1 MLSRI
6 WEVAKRPYVALTAAS
21 WIGLAVVFFAW
32 PAKAA
37 DLGGNCCADLEERV
51 AELESTTAKKGNRK
65 VSVTLYG
72 TVNQA
77 MLWVDGLLADKDKNV
92 INNSADPTR
101 FGIKGSAKINP
112 DNSAGF
118 IIEIGV
124 NPKPSLPILE
134 DQLTVRHAALWVE
147 NKSLGRITVGHTS
160 MATDMITRITT
171 ANTDHVAPML
181 SLAPLSTALIFGLD
195 LPFNNIRRD
204 LVRWDSPTFGG
215 FHVSASVANGD
226 TPLGIGF
233 NADHAFDIAVRY
245 AGEFSGF
252 RFAAG
257 AGYRDENF
265 TLTSLNPLPIVR
277 DKVMSGS
284 ASLMHMGSG
293 LFVSAAIGAVKQE
306 LIFGGNDFVSW
317 HVQGGWQNK
326 IWQIGATTIYAEYGQ
341 TKIDTAGFDPKVWGF
356 GVNQRIDAAAL
367 DLYVG
372 FRQYDLD
379 LGTDKINAAMFGLRI
394 QF

>member
-6 WEVAKRPYVALTAAS
+6 REVARLPYVKWTAAA
-21 WIGLAVVFFAW
+21 WAGLGAVFFMM
-32 PAKAA
+32 PAEAA
-37 DLGGNCCADLEERV
+37 DKGGACCSDLEERV
-51 AELESTTAKKGNRK
+51 AELEATTARKGNRK

-77 MLWVDGLLADKDKNV
+77 MLWVDGLLADQDKNV

-101 FGIKGSAKINP
+101 FGIKGSGKINA

-118 IIEIGV
+118 VIEIGV

-134 DQLTVRHAALWVE
+134 DQLTVRTAALWVE
-147 NKSLGRITVGHTS
+147 NKTLGRITVGHAS
-160 MATDMITRITT
+160 MATDNITRITT

-215 FHVSASVANGD
+215 FHVSGSVANGD

-233 NADHAFDIAVRY
+233 NSDHAFDAAVRY

-306 LIFGGNDFVSW
+306 LIFGGQDFVSW
-317 HVQGGWQNK
+317 HAQGGWQGN
-326 IWQIGATTIYAEYGQ
+326 IWSIGATTLYAEYGQ
-341 TKIDTAGFDPKVWGF
+341 TKIDTASFDPKVMGF
-356 GVNQRIDAAAL
+356 GLNQRIDAAAL

-379 LGTDKINAAMFGLRI
+379 LGTDKVNAVMGGIRI

>member
-1 MLSRI
+1 MMM
-6 WEVAKRPYVALTAAS
+6 KRVFFGATLALGLMAIPAAAADKGGN
-21 WIGLAVVFFAW
+21 GLAI
-32 PAKAA
+32 
-37 DLGGNCCADLEERV
+37 ADLEERL
-51 AELESTTAKKGNRK
+51 AEIEATAVRKGNKK
-65 VSVTLYG
+65 VQVYLYG

-77 MLWVDGLLADKDKNV
+77 MLWVDGLIADQDKNV

-101 FGIKGSAKINP
+101 FGIKGNAKINQE
-112 DNSAGF
+112 NSAGF
-118 IIEIGV
+118 ILEIGV
-124 NPKPSLPILE
+124 SSKPALPILE
-134 DQLTVRHAALWVE
+134 DQLTVRHAAVWVE
-147 NKSLGRITVGHTS
+147 NATLGRITVGHTS
-160 MATDMITRITT
+160 MATDYVTRITT

-181 SLAPLSTALIFGLD
+181 SLAPLSTALVFGLD

-233 NADHAFDIAVRY
+233 NSDHAYDAAIRY

-252 RFAAG
+252 RVAAG

-265 TLTSLNPLPIVR
+265 TLTSLNPLPLVR

-284 ASLMHMGSG
+284 ASVMHVPSG

-306 LIFGGNDFVSW
+306 LLFGGNDFVSW
-317 HVQGGWQNK
+317 HAQAGWQQNIFK
-326 IWQIGATTIYAEYGQ
+326 IGATTLYAEYGQ
-341 TKIDTAGFDPKVWGF
+341 TKIDTASFDPKVMGF
-356 GVNQRIDAAAL
+356 GINQAIDAAAL

-379 LGTDKINAAMFGLRI
+379 LGTDKVNAVMFGLRVR
-394 QF
+394 F